1 MDVHPSIAVRAQKA
15 KTAEEVN
22 KVIYE
27 VREYIPAAGRF
38 RDVVDLFT
46 SVVVPLF
53 RKHGMEMTQ
62 VGCTTIGDNSFNEV
76 VYTMRFSDLA
86 ELERKWGTFLADP
99 DWASALASREENG
112 PLYQAIRRRVIESTP
127 FEGVLDHAV

>member
-1 MDVHPSIAVRAQKA
+1 MGSRPPTAAKAQNP
-15 KTAEEVN
+15 KTAEENN
-22 KVIYE
+22 KLIYE
-27 VREYIPAAGRF
+27 VREYVPVPGRF

-62 VGCTTIGDNSFNEV
+62 VGCTTIGDNSFNELA
-76 VYTMRFSDLA
+76 YTMRFSDLA
-86 ELERKWGTFLADP
+86 ELERKWGAFLADP

-112 PLYQAIRRRVIESTP
+112 PLYQAIRRRVTDSTL
-127 FEGVLDHAV
+127 FEAVLDQSV

>member
-1 MDVHPSIAVRAQKA
+1 MGIHPSIAVKAQNS
-15 KTAEEVN
+15 KTAEEIN

-27 VREYIPAAGRF
+27 VREYVPAAGRF

-62 VGCTTIGDNSFNEV
+62 VGCTTIGDNSFNEL

-112 PLYQAIRRRVIESTP
+112 PLYQAIRRRVIDSTL